1 MCSHFLQW
9 RDPKTGVF
17 GCYLCREKPMGP
29 SGPIETK
36 DPTGADLPASGPSDN
51 GAGGP
56 VGTIMC
62 HACMKRTKILE
73 TIPAE
78 SPVDIKFRCAE
89 CLQLVNYILAFKQD
103 A

>member
-1 MCSHFLQW
+1 
-9 RDPKTGVF
+9 
-17 GCYLCREKPMGP
+17 MGP
-29 SGPIETK
+29 EGPIE
-36 DPTGADLPASGPSDN
+36 DPPDKCFTDRSAVGE
-51 GAGGP
+51 
-56 VGTIMC
+56 GTILC
-62 HACMKRTKILE
+62 HTCMKRTKILE

>member
-17 GCYLCREKPMGP
+17 GCYYCRNSPV
-29 SGPIETK
+29 
-36 DPTGADLPASGPSDN
+36 GADLPASGPSDN

>member
-1 MCSHFLQW
+1 MCSHFLQS
-9 RDPKTGVF
+9 RDPRTGVF
-17 GCYLCREKPMGP
+17 GCYFCRKKPIGP
-29 SGPIETK
+29 EGPIE
-36 DPTGADLPASGPSDN
+36 DPAPVPSDN
-51 GAGGP
+51 GTSGP

>member
-17 GCYLCREKPMGP
+17 GCYYCRNSPA
-29 SGPIETK
+29 
-36 DPTGADLPASGPSDN
+36 GADLPGGPSDN
-51 GAGGP
+51 EAQCFTDRSAARE
-56 VGTIMC
+56 GTIMC

>member
-1 MCSHFLQW
+1 MCSHFLQS
-9 RDPKTGVF
+9 RDPRTGVF
-17 GCYLCREKPMGP
+17 GCHFCRNSPA
-29 SGPIETK
+29 
-36 DPTGADLPASGPSDN
+36 GADLPAPGPSDN
-51 GAGGP
+51 EASGP
-56 VGTIMC
+56 VGTILC
-62 HACMKRTKILE
+62 HTCMKRTKILE

>member
-1 MCSHFLQW
+1 
-9 RDPKTGVF
+9 
-17 GCYLCREKPMGP
+17 
-29 SGPIETK
+29 
-36 DPTGADLPASGPSDN
+36 
-51 GAGGP
+51 
-56 VGTIMC
+56 MC